1 MLGHLVRQRGGHDG
15 LAHDGVF
22 GHGPLL
28 NAARADVIQ
37 QQNADFVA
45 GKQLIAAILALNGNA
60 NAVSI
65 GVSGQHQVCTRL
77 FGQFQAKAQSLE
89 NFGVGIGAGGEIA
102 VRLFLFRHNGDIGNA
117 DVMQNMGDRN
127 QAGAVQ
133 RAVNQL
139 QAGGLADTGT
149 DGAGFDCF
157 VQGVDAVIANVFDDA
172 LFQPLGKRHGFCAG
186 QDVGLLDFGVHDV
199 SGLIGH
205 LAAIGAVGLIAV
217 VLGRVVGCRY
227 HDTGVA
233 VIIPGSKAQCGNR
246 HQGAVNA
253 HLYAV
258 GGQNF
263 GSSLGKHIAL
273 DAAVIADSNGLGA
286 ALGLDPV
293 GKALG
298 SLAHNIHVHAVGTGA
313 DHTAQTGSAELKS
326 NGKTILYGSVIVLNR
341 FQLRLQV
348 GVIQVG
354 SKPTAVHFFIHFGHH
369 HFLTL

>member
-1 MLGHLVRQRGGHDG
+1 
-15 LAHDGVF
+15 
-22 GHGPLL
+22 
-28 NAARADVIQ
+28 
-37 QQNADFVA
+37 
-45 GKQLIAAILALNGNA
+45 
-60 NAVSI
+60 
-65 GVSGQHQVCTRL
+65 
-77 FGQFQAKAQSLE
+77 
-89 NFGVGIGAGGEIA
+89 
-102 VRLFLFRHNGDIGNA
+102 
-117 DVMQNMGDRN
+117 MQNMGDRN

-149 DGAGFDCF
+149 DGTGFDCF

-172 LFQPLGKRHGFCAG
+172 LFQPLGKRHGFGAR

-273 DAAVIADSNGLGA
+273 DAAVIADGNGLGA

-298 SLAHNIHVHAVGTGA
+298 SLAHNIHVHAVGTGT
-313 DHTAQTGSAELKS
+313 DHTAQTGSAELKG
-326 NGKTILYGSVIVLNR
+326 NGKTILNGSVIVLNR